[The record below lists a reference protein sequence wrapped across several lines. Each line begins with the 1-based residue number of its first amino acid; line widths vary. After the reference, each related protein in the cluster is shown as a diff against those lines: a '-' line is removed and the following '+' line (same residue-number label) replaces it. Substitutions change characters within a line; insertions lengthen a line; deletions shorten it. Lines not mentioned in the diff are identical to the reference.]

1 MGQTLYPIST
11 REKGLISN
19 LPLIYPQN
27 GDANEDPMRNDVI
40 RCNMLNE
47 IALVAKFL
55 ALLFKRELAGF
66 ASL

>member
-1 MGQTLYPIST
+1 MELYGFDSLAGQTLPIA
-11 REKGLISN
+11 RQGKNLVCN

-40 RCNMLNE
+40 RCNMLSE

-55 ALLFKRELAGF
+55 A
-66 ASL
+66 